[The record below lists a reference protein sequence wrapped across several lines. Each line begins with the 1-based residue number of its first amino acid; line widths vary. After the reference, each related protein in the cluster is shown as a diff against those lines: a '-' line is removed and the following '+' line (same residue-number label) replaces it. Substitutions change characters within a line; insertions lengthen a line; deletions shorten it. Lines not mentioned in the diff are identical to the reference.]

1 MVIMKYLLS
10 KQDKTLNGTIN
21 LPSSKSISNRLLIM
35 HALSDYNQTIEN
47 LSDSDDT
54 IVMKKALSGK
64 NQIIDIGHAGT
75 AMRFLTAYFS
85 IMPGEKIITGS
96 ERMKQRPI
104 KILVDALISLGA
116 EIEYVGNEGF
126 PPLKIKGKNL
136 KGGKIELNGGV
147 SSQYIS
153 ALLMIAPI
161 LKGGL
166 TLHLTG
172 NVISRSYIELT
183 LKLMQQSGISL
194 SWKKSEIHVDEQ
206 SYNSERFFVE
216 SDWTAASYWYEMLA
230 LSDSGSIILKN
241 LHSESLQGDS
251 ILTSWFKSFNIK
263 SEFKGDDVILEKTNS
278 LVPKNLKLNF
288 TENPDLAQTMVVLC
302 VLKNIP
308 FHFTGLKTLKIKET
322 DRIFALQTELAKL
335 GAKITEPTQGEL
347 SWDGSLTLKK
357 DYLPCFS
364 TYNDHRMALSLAPV
378 AMYQN
383 IIIDSPEVV
392 TKSYPLFFKDL
403 VQTGYIVRENKN

>member
-1 MVIMKYLLS
+1 
-10 KQDKTLNGTIN
+10 
-21 LPSSKSISNRLLIM
+21 M
-35 HALSDYNQTIEN
+35 HALSNSNQAIEN
-47 LSDSDDT
+47 LSESDDT

-64 NQIIDIGHAGT
+64 SKIIDIGHAGT

-85 IMPGEKIITGS
+85 IMPGERIITGS

-104 KILVDALISLGA
+104 KILVDALRKLGA
-116 EIEYVGNEGF
+116 DIKYEGKEGF

-136 KGGKIELNGGV
+136 KGGETELNGSV

-166 TLHLTG
+166 TLHLTEDI
-172 NVISRSYIELT
+172 ISRSYIEMT
-183 LKLMQQSGISL
+183 LKLMQQSGIL
-194 SWKKSEIHVDEQ
+194 WSWEGSDIHINEQ
-206 SYNSERFFVE
+206 SYHAERFFVE

-230 LSDSGSIILKN
+230 LSDNGSIILKN

-251 ILTSWFKSFNIK
+251 ILPSWFKFFNIK
-263 SEFKGDDVILEKTNS
+263 SKFNGDDVILEKTDS
-278 LVPKNLKLNF
+278 LAPKNLKLDF

-302 VLKNIP
+302 ILKNIP

-322 DRIFALQTELAKL
+322 DRIFALKTELAKL
-335 GAKITEPTQGEL
+335 GANITEPANGEL
-347 SWDGSLTLKK
+347 SWNGSLILKK
-357 DYLPCFS
+357 DSIPCFL

-378 AMYQN
+378 AMYKD

-392 TKSYPLFFKDL
+392 TKSYPLFFSDL
-403 VQTGYIVRENKN
+403 EQTGFIVREQ

>member
-1 MVIMKYLLS
+1 MKYLLS
-10 KQDKTLNGTIN
+10 KQDKKLNGIIN

-35 HALSDYNQTIEN
+35 HALSDSNQTIEN

-54 IVMKKALSGK
+54 IVMKKALSEK
-64 NQIIDIGHAGT
+64 SKIIDIGHAGT

-85 IMPGEKIITGS
+85 IMPGERIITGS

-104 KILVDALISLGA
+104 KILVEALRILGA
-116 EIEYVGNEGF
+116 DIEYEGNEGF

-136 KGGKIELNGGV
+136 KGGKIELNGSV

-166 TLHLTG
+166 NLHLTG
-172 NVISRSYIELT
+172 NIISRSYIEMT
-183 LKLMQQSGISL
+183 LKLMQQSGIL
-194 SWKKSEIHVDEQ
+194 WSWEGSDIHINEQ
-206 SYNSERFFVE
+206 TYHAERFFVE

-230 LSDSGSIILKN
+230 LSDSGCITLKN

-251 ILTSWFKSFNIK
+251 ILPSWFKSFNIK
-263 SEFKGDDVILEKTNS
+263 SEFKGDDIILERTNS
-278 LVPKNLKLNF
+278 LAPKNLKLDF

-308 FHFTGLKTLKIKET
+308 FHFSGLKTLKIKET
-322 DRIFALQTELAKL
+322 DRIFALKTELAKL
-335 GAKITEPTQGEL
+335 GANITEPENGEL
-347 SWDGSLTLKK
+347 SWNGSLILKK
-357 DYLPCFS
+357 DSIPCFL
-364 TYNDHRMALSLAPV
+364 TYDDHRMALSLAPV
-378 AMYQN
+378 AMYKD

-403 VQTGYIVRENKN
+403 LKTGYIVRENKN

>member
-1 MVIMKYLLS
+1 MKYLLS
-10 KQDKTLNGTIN
+10 KPDKTLNGEIN

-35 HALSDYNQTIEN
+35 HALSNSNQAIEN
-47 LSDSDDT
+47 LSESDDT

-64 NQIIDIGHAGT
+64 SKIIDIGHAGT

-85 IMPGEKIITGS
+85 IMPGERIITGS

-104 KILVDALISLGA
+104 KILVDALRKLGA
-116 EIEYVGNEGF
+116 DIKYEGKEGF

-136 KGGKIELNGGV
+136 KGGETELNGSV

-166 TLHLTG
+166 TLHLTEDI
-172 NVISRSYIELT
+172 ISRSYIEMT
-183 LKLMQQSGISL
+183 LKLMQQSGIL
-194 SWKKSEIHVDEQ
+194 WSWEGSDIHINEQ
-206 SYNSERFFVE
+206 SYHAERFFVE

-230 LSDSGSIILKN
+230 LSDNGSIILKN

-251 ILTSWFKSFNIK
+251 ILPSWFKFFNIK
-263 SEFKGDDVILEKTNS
+263 SKFNGDDVILEKTDS
-278 LVPKNLKLNF
+278 LAPKNLKLDF

-302 VLKNIP
+302 ILKNIP

-322 DRIFALQTELAKL
+322 DRIFALKTELAKL
-335 GAKITEPTQGEL
+335 GANITEPANGEL
-347 SWDGSLTLKK
+347 SWNGSLILKK
-357 DYLPCFS
+357 DSIPCFL

-378 AMYQN
+378 AMYKD

-392 TKSYPLFFKDL
+392 TKSYPLFFSDL
-403 VQTGYIVRENKN
+403 EQTGFIVREQ

>member
-1 MVIMKYLLS
+1 
-10 KQDKTLNGTIN
+10 
-21 LPSSKSISNRLLIM
+21 M

>member
-1 MVIMKYLLS
+1 MKYFLS
-10 KQDKTLNGTIN
+10 KKDKNLNGTIN
-21 LPSSKSISNRLLIM
+21 LPSSKSISNRLLII
-35 HALSDYNQTIEN
+35 HSLSNSDKPIEN
-47 LSDSDDT
+47 ISTSDDT
-54 IVMKKALSGK
+54 IVMQKALHEK
-64 NQIIDIGHAGT
+64 RNLINIGHAGT

-85 IMPGEKIITGS
+85 IIPGERIITGS

-104 KILVDALISLGA
+104 KILVDALRILGA
-116 EIEYVGNEGF
+116 EIEYEGNEGF

-136 KGGKIELNGGV
+136 KGGKTELNGNI

-153 ALLMIAPI
+153 ALLLIAPI

-172 NVISRSYIELT
+172 NIISRSYIEMT
-183 LKLMQQSGISL
+183 LKLMEQSGIL
-194 SWKKSEIHVDEQ
+194 WSWKGPDIHINEQ

-216 SDWTAASYWYEMLA
+216 SDWTAASYWYEMLS
-230 LSDSGSIILKN
+230 LSDSGSITLKN
-241 LHSESLQGDS
+241 LHSESLQGDC
-251 ILTSWFKSFNIK
+251 ILPSWFKGFNIK
-263 SEFKGDDVILEKTNS
+263 SKFKGDDVILEKTDS

-322 DRIFALQTELAKL
+322 DRIFALKTELAKL
-335 GAKITEPTQGEL
+335 GANITEPANGEL
-347 SWDGSLTLKK
+347 SWDGSLSLKK
-357 DYLPCFS
+357 DPIPCFS
-364 TYNDHRMALSLAPV
+364 TYTDHRMALSLSPV
-378 AMYQN
+378 AMCRD